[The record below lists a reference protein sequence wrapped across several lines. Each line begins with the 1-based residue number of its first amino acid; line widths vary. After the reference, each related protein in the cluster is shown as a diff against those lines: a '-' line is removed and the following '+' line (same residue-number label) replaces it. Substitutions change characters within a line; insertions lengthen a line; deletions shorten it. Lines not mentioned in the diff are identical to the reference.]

1 MFKLFLSSVL
11 AVFITPTAFAFSFSS
26 LFFPKHHAQHAISSL
41 EKQIQSAGYTNFSGK
56 WQGTCSI
63 QSESDPLVIDLEI
76 YNDETML
83 TVGDHDGDVSFE
95 IGGASSHARSSRW
108 LHDFSF
114 ETVSWSQDKTSL
126 MLHGRDLETSG
137 TDGHLYTYL
146 YMLSLSLENDQLRM
160 AYDSRYFNDL
170 VQYDESHNTCIL
182 SRVDI
187 NQTK

>member
-1 MFKLFLSSVL
+1 
-11 AVFITPTAFAFSFSS
+11 
-26 LFFPKHHAQHAISSL
+26 
-41 EKQIQSAGYTNFSGK
+41 
-56 WQGTCSI
+56 
-63 QSESDPLVIDLEI
+63 
-76 YNDETML
+76 
-83 TVGDHDGDVSFE
+83 
-95 IGGASSHARSSRW
+95 
-108 LHDFSF
+108 
-114 ETVSWSQDKTSL
+114 